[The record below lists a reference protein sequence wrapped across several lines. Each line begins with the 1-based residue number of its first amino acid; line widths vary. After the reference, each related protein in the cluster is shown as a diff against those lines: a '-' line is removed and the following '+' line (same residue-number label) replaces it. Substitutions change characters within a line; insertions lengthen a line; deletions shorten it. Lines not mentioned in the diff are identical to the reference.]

1 MLENILSSVHPMDFS
16 KHSVDPT
23 KSASQYCDYPRHS
36 KMHPDN
42 AKRKKQNRNL
52 DKTVRDGLGWR
63 REIRKGVMRGLYSI
77 TRMG

>member
-1 MLENILSSVHPMDFS
+1 
-16 KHSVDPT
+16 
-23 KSASQYCDYPRHS
+23 
-36 KMHPDN
+36 MHPDN